1 MKKQTHHNELAE
13 SFIPNSVA
21 HKNSNLEKAKE
32 ALKIAKSIPR
42 AVRKAKPNEC
52 DFSRERERLLNAEP
66 RVMKAREDGLVNLKD
81 AVEFYGVS
89 QFTIQDL
96 RKKGLIPFKKEHNK
110 YYYDPAD
117 LMKIEPR
124 RKYKNTKEDEV
135 EVA

>member
-1 MKKQTHHNELAE
+1 MRKQTHHNELAE

-21 HKNSNLEKAKE
+21 YKKSNLEKAQE
-32 ALKIAKSIPR
+32 TLIIAKSIPR

-52 DFSRERERLLNAEP
+52 DFSRERERILNAEP
-66 RVMKAREDGLVNLKD
+66 RIMKVREDGLVSVKD
-81 AVEFYGVS
+81 AVEFYGMS

-117 LMKIEPR
+117 LIKIEPR

-135 EVA
+135 ETA